1 MAQTGD
7 DRASLGYERKPNFA
21 PVQRYRAESYVLI
34 VLVSLAGSVIGTR
47 LFLELTGY
55 PQLGGETLHI
65 AHAIWGGLL
74 LYVAALLPLILANEW
89 AQTASAVL
97 NGMGA
102 GLFIDEVG
110 KFITR
115 DLDYFYPPAAPLVY
129 AFFLLS
135 VLLYRFVRRY
145 KPEAPRSQLYH
156 ALEGMQEVLDGDLD
170 QKERE
175 RVLRWL
181 NAAGRSN
188 EPELARLATGLSV
201 YLRDPNTPVYPVK
214 PTWWSHFLER
224 LEEWGRRLGRSPHR
238 LAVLLTM
245 AALVIAAGIDVF
257 RLILTAVQPSP
268 FRETLN
274 ALLLQGGSVRDLS
287 DVTWYL
293 LRVGLDAGVGLAA
306 LAALIMTVTRGE
318 DTGTRMAI
326 LALAFSLTTV
336 TLLNFYLDQFGA
348 VLLALAQLGGLLLIL
363 LYRQWYILPAVSRA
377 QARPPA
383 TL

>member
-1 MAQTGD
+1 MAQRGEEGTSTGY
-7 DRASLGYERKPNFA
+7 GRKPNFA
-21 PVQRYRAESYVLI
+21 PVQRYRADSYVLI

-74 LYVAALLPLILANEW
+74 LYVAALLPLILANGW

-97 NGMGA
+97 NGVGA

-156 ALEGMQEVLDGDLD
+156 VLEGVQEVLDGDLD
-170 QKERE
+170 QRERE
-175 RVLRWL
+175 QVLRWL
-181 NAAGRSN
+181 NAASRST
-188 EPELARLATGLSV
+188 EPELARLAGSLSA

-214 PTWWSHFLER
+214 PTRWSRLLKR
-224 LEEWGRRLGRSPHR
+224 LEHWGKRAGRRRHR
-238 LAVLLTM
+238 LLMLATLT
-245 AALVIAAGIDVF
+245 ALVAAAGTDAVRLVF
-257 RLILTAVQPSP
+257 TAVEPGP

-274 ALLLQGGSVRDLS
+274 TLLLQGGTVRQIS

-293 LRVGLDAGVGLAA
+293 LRVGLEAAAGLAA
-306 LAALIMTVTRGE
+306 LAAMVYSIVRGE
-318 DTGTRMAI
+318 DTGTRMAV
-326 LALAFSLTTV
+326 LALVFSLTTV

-348 VLLALAQLGGLLLIL
+348 VLLALGQLAALLVIV
-363 LYRQWYILPAVSRA
+363 LYRQWYILPGVTKAP
-377 QARPPA
+377 ARPPV
-383 TL
+383 TV